1 MEKWNIRYQRPIF
14 ASDQRWFH
22 DCHANTQLLLRS
34 GTRLVAFWAGTSEGT
49 PDQAIWLSR
58 CVEGQWQNPVRI
70 KAIYQLPHWNPVL
83 MLDESR
89 VYLFYKVG
97 LSVQTWYTMV
107 CWSDDEGL
115 TWSPSCEA
123 VPGDYTPRASVR
135 NKILKA
141 SNGWWIAPT
150 SSEVGT
156 AMDSYADISKDQ
168 GKTWEVHGIPLRHIL
183 SAPIVPDRLWE
194 GLGRGSLW
202 ENDLAIIQSW
212 DGVIQPTMW
221 ESHPGHI
228 HAMMRSTRGFIYR
241 SDSCDYGLTWCDAY
255 PTSLPNNCCGI
266 DAANLDNHRLAVVYN
281 PVGDNWGRRT
291 PLSVAFSH
299 DNGVSFSA
307 PLPLETAEGEY
318 SYPSIVAEGDT
329 FHILYTSNRR
339 TFIEVVLEPA

>member
-1 MEKWNIRYQRPIF
+1 
-14 ASDQRWFH
+14 
-22 DCHANTQLLLRS
+22 
-34 GTRLVAFWAGTSEGT
+34 
-49 PDQAIWLSR
+49 
-58 CVEGQWQNPVRI
+58 
-70 KAIYQLPHWNPVL
+70 
-83 MLDESR
+83 
-89 VYLFYKVG
+89 
-97 LSVQTWYTMV
+97 
-107 CWSDDEGL
+107 
-115 TWSPSCEA
+115 
-123 VPGDYTPRASVR
+123 
-135 NKILKA
+135 
-141 SNGWWIAPT
+141 
-150 SSEVGT
+150 
-156 AMDSYADISKDQ
+156 MDSYADISKDQ

-266 DAANLDNHRLAVVYN
+266 DAANLDDHRLAVVYN